1 MDKVMVLNDQDNVA
15 TCLTDVKAK
24 DSVEV
29 TVAGSRRQITLAED
43 IPFGH
48 KFAVAPIAAGEEVL
62 KYGEVIGVAS
72 VPIAAGQY
80 VHVHN
85 VESMRARGDKGGNR

>member
-1 MDKVMVLNDQDNVA
+1 MNKIIVMNIKDNVA
-15 TCLTDVKAK
+15 TCLSDLKVGEVLDIT
-24 DSVEV
+24 VE
-29 TVAGSRRQITLAED
+29 TSRKKIALKED

-48 KFAVAPIAAGEEVL
+48 KFALTSIKSGQEII

-72 VPIAAGQY
+72 RAIKAGQH

-85 VESMRARGDKGGNR
+85 IESLRARGDRQ